1 MPAVYASV
9 DLGGTNIKGLLAT
22 ADGTPLCSKSA
33 PTLSHEGPSGVLDR
47 IAALVEDL
55 CQDSHARPEAL
66 GMAVPGLVDRKLGL
80 VKFCP
85 NLPTQ
90 WRDVPVRDI
99 LAPRIGC
106 PVYLLNDVRT
116 ATLGELCFGRG
127 RTARTMAFFALGTGI
142 GGGVVVD
149 GRLRLGP
156 LGAAGELGHQTMLP
170 DGPRCGCGNRGC
182 LETLAA
188 GPAIAAEGIRLMQ
201 SGLAPK
207 LHEIVEGHPSRV
219 TTKEMA
225 QAAEAGD
232 ANVRDAIVRAARWL
246 GLGVANVVVVLH
258 PDLVVLGGGVA
269 QIGELLFETVRETVR
284 QTVGMFPTDG
294 VAILPSA
301 LGENAGALGGIALAM
316 KRGLLEEGS
325 GFRVQGSGA
334 VG

>member
-22 ADGTPLCSKSA
+22 GDGTALGSKSV
-33 PTLSHEGPSGVLDR
+33 PTLSHEGPQRVLER
-47 IAALVEDL
+47 IAAMVDDL
-55 CQDSHARPEAL
+55 CRESHARPEAL
-66 GMAVPGLVDRKLGL
+66 GMAVPGLVDRKAG
-80 VKFCP
+80 VTKFCP

-99 LAPRIGC
+99 LAPSIGC

-116 ATLGELCFGRG
+116 ATLGELCFGHG

-149 GRLRLGP
+149 GRLLLGP
-156 LGAAGELGHQTMLP
+156 LGAAGELGHQTMVA

-207 LHEIVEGHPSRV
+207 LYELVQGDASRV

-232 ANVRDAIVRAARWL
+232 SNVRDAIVRAARWL

-269 QIGELLFETVRETVR
+269 QIGELLFETVRQTVR

-294 VAILPSA
+294 VAIMPSA

-316 KRGLLEEGS
+316 KEGLG
-325 GFRVQGSGA
+325 GGG
-334 VG
+334 